1 MYILFDAQKLA
12 FLIMNLGNN
21 LSFSRAHLIQHK
33 NYRYAPK
40 ITIEKM
46 SGITP
51 PHSLN
56 PPTHLAAQLN
66 LLSHMLNSFTN
77 KQTTFLKCGVPVS

>member
-33 NYRYAPK
+33 KYRYTPK

-46 SGITP
+46 SGTPRCPAWRKGGCLDHAAAFSQPSYSSRRTIKSFIT
-51 PHSLN
+51 H
-56 PPTHLAAQLN
+56 AE
-66 LLSHMLNSFTN
+66 
-77 KQTTFLKCGVPVS
+77 